1 MSPRS
6 SRGSSSREAA
16 PHLSAPRLSTA
27 HTAASPTARFRKPA
41 RPLAAR
47 YSDPAPRSLRAVEES
62 DFAPRIGERI
72 LFTGASGLL
81 GRESVLELLRVGY
94 DVRVLQRGDSGIA
107 ALLPDSIR
115 PRFEQ
120 VRGDITN
127 EKVVDEAMT
136 GVDGVVHAAAK
147 VSVSGEW
154 ADYERINI
162 GGTRVMLQAA
172 VNHSVRTFLYISSP
186 SVAHAGSSIVGDGAG
201 EASPEHARGNYA
213 RSKAAAELL
222 VLEANGTPLSGGG
235 VMHTGAL
242 RPHLMWG
249 PGDTQLVERILER
262 SAAGR
267 LPLLSGGTGLID
279 TLYIDNAADALVR
292 GYQHLDAFA
301 GRALVVTNGQPRTIA
316 ELLGGFCEAVGVP
329 APRVS
334 VPAKVAALAGRVIE
348 RVWERLPKNVTT
360 GDEPP
365 MTEFLAEQLSTA
377 HWFDQRSTRE
387 LLQWEPSVSIEE
399 GYERLG
405 TFYEDRYSGNKH
417 SRG

>member
-1 MSPRS
+1 MSPHS
-6 SRGSSSREAA
+6 SRESSSRE
-16 PHLSAPRLSTA
+16 SVPRLSTSHA
-27 HTAASPTARFRKPA
+27 VTSPTARFRKPA
-41 RPLAAR
+41 QPLAAR
-47 YSDPAPRSLRAVEES
+47 YTDPAPRSLRPIEEP

-81 GRESVLELLRVGY
+81 GRESVLALLRAGY
-94 DVRVLQRGDSGIA
+94 DVRVFQRGDSGIA
-107 ALLPDSIR
+107 ALLPDSVR

-127 EKVVDEAMT
+127 AQAVDLAMT
-136 GVDGVVHAAAK
+136 GVNGVVHAAAK

-162 GGTRVMLQAA
+162 EGTRTLLQAA
-172 VNHSVRTFLYISSP
+172 LNHSVSSFLYISSP
-186 SVAHAGSSIVGDGAG
+186 SVAHAGAAIVGDGAG
-201 EASPEHARGNYA
+201 VASPEHARGNYA

-222 VLEANGTPLSGGG
+222 ALEANGTALPGGG
-235 VMHTGAL
+235 VLRVGAL

-292 GYQHLDAFA
+292 GYQRLDAFA
-301 GRALVVTNGQPRTIA
+301 GQALVVTNGQPRTIA

-329 APRVS
+329 APRFS
-334 VPAKVAALAGRVIE
+334 VPAKVAALAGKVIE
-348 RVWERLPKNVTT
+348 RVWERLPKNVTA

-377 HWFDQRSTRE
+377 HWFDQRRTRE

-405 TFYEDRYSGNKH
+405 LFYGDRYSGDKH
-417 SRG
+417 SR

>member
-1 MSPRS
+1 MSPH
-6 SRGSSSREAA
+6 SSRESSSHESV
-16 PHLSAPRLSTA
+16 PRLSASRLSTA
-27 HTAASPTARFRKPA
+27 HAVTSPTARFRKPA
-41 RPLAAR
+41 QPLAAR
-47 YSDPAPRSLRAVEES
+47 YTDPAPRSLRPIEEP

-81 GRESVLELLRVGY
+81 GRESVLALLRAGY
-94 DVRVLQRGDSGIA
+94 DVRVFQRGDSGIA

-115 PRFEQ
+115 LRFEQ

-127 EKVVDEAMT
+127 AQAVDLAMT
-136 GVDGVVHAAAK
+136 GVNGVVHAAAK

-162 GGTRVMLQAA
+162 EGTRTLLQAA
-172 VNHSVRTFLYISSP
+172 LNHSVSSFLYISSP
-186 SVAHAGSSIVGDGAG
+186 SVAHAGAAIVGDGAG
-201 EASPEHARGNYA
+201 VASPEHARGNYA

-222 VLEANGTPLSGGG
+222 ALEANGTPLPGGG
-235 VMHTGAL
+235 VLRVGAL

-279 TLYIDNAADALVR
+279 TLYIDNAADAVVR
-292 GYQHLDAFA
+292 GYQRLDAFA

-329 APRVS
+329 APRFS
-334 VPAKVAALAGRVIE
+334 VPAKVAALAGKVIE
-348 RVWERLPKNVTT
+348 RVWERLPKNVTA

-377 HWFDQRSTRE
+377 HWFDQRRTRE
-387 LLQWEPSVSIEE
+387 LLQWEPAVSIEE

-405 TFYEDRYSGNKH
+405 LFYGDKYS
-417 SRG
+417 R

>member
-1 MSPRS
+1 MSPH
-6 SRGSSSREAA
+6 SSRESFSHE
-16 PHLSAPRLSTA
+16 PTHRLSASRLSTSHA
-27 HTAASPTARFRKPA
+27 VTSPTARFRKPA
-41 RPLAAR
+41 QPLAAR
-47 YSDPAPRSLRAVEES
+47 YTDPAPRSLRPVEEP

-81 GRESVLELLRVGY
+81 GRESVLALLRAGY
-94 DVRVLQRGDSGIA
+94 DVRVFQRGDSGIA
-107 ALLPDSIR
+107 ALLPDSVR

-127 EKVVDEAMT
+127 AQAVDLAMT
-136 GVDGVVHAAAK
+136 GVNGVVHAAAK

-162 GGTRVMLQAA
+162 EGTRTLLQAA
-172 VNHSVRTFLYISSP
+172 LNHSVGSFLYISSP
-186 SVAHAGSSIVGDGAG
+186 SVAHAGAAIVGDGAG
-201 EASPEHARGNYA
+201 VASPELARGNYA

-222 VLEANGTPLSGGG
+222 ALEANGTALPGGG
-235 VMHTGAL
+235 VLRVGAL

-279 TLYIDNAADALVR
+279 TLYIDNAADAVVR
-292 GYQHLDAFA
+292 GYQRLDAFA
-301 GRALVVTNGQPRTIA
+301 GKALVVTNGQPRTIA

-329 APRVS
+329 APRFS
-334 VPAKVAALAGRVIE
+334 VPAKVAALAGKVIE
-348 RVWERLPKNVTT
+348 RVWERLPKNVTA

-377 HWFDQRSTRE
+377 HWFDQRRTRD
-387 LLQWEPSVSIEE
+387 LLQWEPAVSIEE

-405 TFYEDRYSGNKH
+405 LFYGDRYS
-417 SRG
+417 R

>member
-1 MSPRS
+1 MSPH
-6 SRGSSSREAA
+6 SSRE
-16 PHLSAPRLSTA
+16 SAPRLSASRESVPRLSTSHA
-27 HTAASPTARFRKPA
+27 VTSPTARFRKPA
-41 RPLAAR
+41 QPLAAR
-47 YSDPAPRSLRAVEES
+47 YTDPAPRSLRPVEEP

-81 GRESVLELLRVGY
+81 GRESVLALLRAGY
-94 DVRVLQRGDSGIA
+94 DVRVFQRGDSGIA
-107 ALLPDSIR
+107 ALLPDSVR

-127 EKVVDEAMT
+127 AQAVDLAMT
-136 GVDGVVHAAAK
+136 GVNGVVHAAAK

-162 GGTRVMLQAA
+162 EGTRTLLQAA
-172 VNHSVRTFLYISSP
+172 LNHSVGSFLYISSP
-186 SVAHAGSSIVGDGAG
+186 SVAHAGAAIVGDGAG
-201 EASPEHARGNYA
+201 VASPEHARGNYA

-222 VLEANGTPLSGGG
+222 ALEANGTTLPGGG
-235 VMHTGAL
+235 VLRVGAL

-267 LPLLSGGTGLID
+267 LPLLSGGMGLID

-292 GYQHLDAFA
+292 GYQRLDAFA

-329 APRVS
+329 APRFS
-334 VPAKVAALAGRVIE
+334 VPAKVAALAGKVIE
-348 RVWERLPKNVTT
+348 RVWERLPKNVTA

-377 HWFDQRSTRE
+377 HWFDQRRTRE
-387 LLQWEPSVSIEE
+387 LLQWEPAVSIEE

-405 TFYEDRYSGNKH
+405 LFYGDRYSGNKH
-417 SRG
+417 SR

>member
-1 MSPRS
+1 MSPH
-6 SRGSSSREAA
+6 SSRESSSHEPASN
-16 PHLSAPRLSTA
+16 LSAPRLSTA
-27 HTAASPTARFRKPA
+27 HAVTSPTARFRKPA
-41 RPLAAR
+41 QPLAAR

-81 GRESVLELLRVGY
+81 GRESVLALLRAGY
-94 DVRVLQRGDSGIA
+94 DVRVFQRGDSGIA

-120 VRGDITN
+120 VRGDIRN

-186 SVAHAGSSIVGDGAG
+186 SVAHAGAAIVGDGAG

-222 VLEANGTPLSGGG
+222 VLEANGREHGGG

-292 GYQHLDAFA
+292 GYQRLDAFA

-329 APRVS
+329 APRFS

-348 RVWERLPKNVTT
+348 RVWERLPKNVTA

-377 HWFDQRSTRE
+377 HWFDQRRTRE

-405 TFYEDRYSGNKH
+405 LFYGDRYS
-417 SRG
+417 R

>member
-1 MSPRS
+1 MSPH
-6 SRGSSSREAA
+6 SSRESSSHEPA
-16 PHLSAPRLSTA
+16 PRLSASRPSGSRLSTA
-27 HTAASPTARFRKPA
+27 HAVTSPTARFRKPA
-41 RPLAAR
+41 QPLAAR
-47 YSDPAPRSLRAVEES
+47 YTDPAPRSLRPVEEP

-81 GRESVLELLRVGY
+81 GRESVLALLRAGY
-94 DVRVLQRGDSGIA
+94 DVRVFQRGDSGIA

-127 EKVVDEAMT
+127 AQAVDLAMT
-136 GVDGVVHAAAK
+136 GVNGVVHAAAK

-162 GGTRVMLQAA
+162 EGTRTLLQAA
-172 VNHSVRTFLYISSP
+172 LNHSVGSFLYISSP
-186 SVAHAGSSIVGDGAG
+186 SVAHAGAAIVGDGAG
-201 EASPEHARGNYA
+201 VASPEHARGNYA

-222 VLEANGTPLSGGG
+222 ALEANGTALPGSG
-235 VMHTGAL
+235 VLRVGAL

-279 TLYIDNAADALVR
+279 TLYIDNAADAVVR
-292 GYQHLDAFA
+292 GYQRLDAFA

-329 APRVS
+329 APRFS
-334 VPAKVAALAGRVIE
+334 VPAKVAALAGKVIE
-348 RVWERLPKNVTT
+348 RVWERLPKNVTA

-377 HWFDQRSTRE
+377 HWFDQRRTRE

-405 TFYEDRYSGNKH
+405 LFYGDRYK
-417 SRG
+417 R

>member
-1 MSPRS
+1 MSPH
-6 SRGSSSREAA
+6 SSRESSSHE
-16 PHLSAPRLSTA
+16 PAPRLSTA
-27 HTAASPTARFRKPA
+27 HAVSSPTARFRKPA
-41 RPLAAR
+41 QPLAAR
-47 YSDPAPRSLRAVEES
+47 YTDPAPRSLRAVEES

-81 GRESVLELLRVGY
+81 GRESVLALLRAGY
-94 DVRVLQRGDSGIA
+94 DVRVFQRGDSGIA
-107 ALLPDSIR
+107 ALLPDSVR

-127 EKVVDEAMT
+127 AQAVDLAMT
-136 GVDGVVHAAAK
+136 GVNGVVHAAAK

-162 GGTRVMLQAA
+162 EGTRTLLQAA
-172 VNHSVRTFLYISSP
+172 LNHSVGSFLYISSP
-186 SVAHAGSSIVGDGAG
+186 SVAHAGAAIVGDGAG
-201 EASPEHARGNYA
+201 VASPEHARGNYA

-222 VLEANGTPLSGGG
+222 ALEANGREHGGG

-292 GYQHLDAFA
+292 GYQRLDAFA

-329 APRVS
+329 APRFS

-348 RVWERLPKNVTT
+348 RVWERLPKNVTA

-377 HWFDQRSTRE
+377 HWFDQRRTRE

-405 TFYEDRYSGNKH
+405 LFYGDRYS
-417 SRG
+417 R

>member
-1 MSPRS
+1 MSPH
-6 SRGSSSREAA
+6 SSRESSSHEPASN
-16 PHLSAPRLSTA
+16 LSAPRLSTA
-27 HTAASPTARFRKPA
+27 HAVTSPTARFRKPA
-41 RPLAAR
+41 QPLAAR

-81 GRESVLELLRVGY
+81 GRESVLALLRAGY
-94 DVRVLQRGDSGIA
+94 DVRVFQRGDSGIA

-120 VRGDITN
+120 VRGDIRN

-162 GGTRVMLQAA
+162 EGTRTLLQAA
-172 VNHSVRTFLYISSP
+172 LNHSVGSFLYISSP
-186 SVAHAGSSIVGDGAG
+186 SVAHAGAAIVGDGAG
-201 EASPEHARGNYA
+201 VASPEHARGNYA

-222 VLEANGTPLSGGG
+222 ALEANGREHGGG

-292 GYQHLDAFA
+292 GYQRLDAFA

-329 APRVS
+329 APRFS

-348 RVWERLPKNVTT
+348 RVWERLPKNVTA

-377 HWFDQRSTRE
+377 HWFDQRRTRE

-405 TFYEDRYSGNKH
+405 LFYGDRYS
-417 SRG
+417 R

>member
-1 MSPRS
+1 MSPH
-6 SRGSSSREAA
+6 SSRESSSHEPASR
-16 PHLSAPRLSTA
+16 LSAPRLSTA
-27 HTAASPTARFRKPA
+27 HAVSSPTARFRKPA
-41 RPLAAR
+41 QPLAAC
-47 YSDPAPRSLRAVEES
+47 YTDPAPRSLRPIEEP

-81 GRESVLELLRVGY
+81 GRESVLALLRAGY
-94 DVRVLQRGDSGIA
+94 DVRVFQRGDSGIA

-127 EKVVDEAMT
+127 AQAVDLAMT
-136 GVDGVVHAAAK
+136 GVNGVVHAAAK

-162 GGTRVMLQAA
+162 EGTRTLLQAA
-172 VNHSVRTFLYISSP
+172 LNHSVGSFLYISSP
-186 SVAHAGSSIVGDGAG
+186 SVAHAGAAIVGDGAG
-201 EASPEHARGNYA
+201 VASPEHARGNYA

-222 VLEANGTPLSGGG
+222 ALEANGTSLPGGG
-235 VMHTGAL
+235 VLRVGAL

-279 TLYIDNAADALVR
+279 TLYIDNAADAVVR
-292 GYQHLDAFA
+292 GYQRLDAFA

-329 APRVS
+329 APRFS
-334 VPAKVAALAGRVIE
+334 VPAKVAALAGKVIE
-348 RVWERLPKNVTT
+348 RVWERLPKNVTA

-377 HWFDQRSTRE
+377 HWFDQRRTRE

-405 TFYEDRYSGNKH
+405 LFYGDRYS
-417 SRG
+417 R

>member
-1 MSPRS
+1 MSPH
-6 SRGSSSREAA
+6 SSRESSS
-16 PHLSAPRLSTA
+16 HESVPRLSEHRLSTSHA
-27 HTAASPTARFRKPA
+27 VTSPTARFRKPA
-41 RPLAAR
+41 QPLAAR
-47 YSDPAPRSLRAVEES
+47 YTDPAPRSLRPIEEP

-81 GRESVLELLRVGY
+81 GRESVLALLRAGY
-94 DVRVLQRGDSGIA
+94 DVRVFQRGDSGIA
-107 ALLPDSIR
+107 ALLPDSVR

-127 EKVVDEAMT
+127 AQAVDLAMT
-136 GVDGVVHAAAK
+136 GVNGVVHAAAK

-162 GGTRVMLQAA
+162 EGTRTLLQTAL
-172 VNHSVRTFLYISSP
+172 NHSVGSFLYISSP
-186 SVAHAGSSIVGDGAG
+186 SVAHAGAAIVGDGAG
-201 EASPEHARGNYA
+201 VASPEHARGNYA

-222 VLEANGTPLSGGG
+222 ALEANGTTLPGGG
-235 VMHTGAL
+235 VLRVGAL
-242 RPHLMWG
+242 RPHIMWG

-292 GYQHLDAFA
+292 GYQRLDAFA
-301 GRALVVTNGQPRTIA
+301 GQALVVTNGQPRTIA

-329 APRVS
+329 APRFS
-334 VPAKVAALAGRVIE
+334 VPAKVAALAGKVIE
-348 RVWERLPKNVTT
+348 RVWERLPKNVTA

-377 HWFDQRSTRE
+377 HWFDQRRTRE
-387 LLQWEPSVSIEE
+387 LLRWEPSVSIEE

-405 TFYEDRYSGNKH
+405 LFYGDRYSGNKN
-417 SRG
+417 SR

>member
-1 MSPRS
+1 MSPH
-6 SRGSSSREAA
+6 SSRESSS
-16 PHLSAPRLSTA
+16 HESVPRLSTSHA
-27 HTAASPTARFRKPA
+27 VTSPTARFRKPA
-41 RPLAAR
+41 QPLAAR
-47 YSDPAPRSLRAVEES
+47 YTDPAPRSLRPVEEP

-81 GRESVLELLRVGY
+81 GRESVLALLRAGY
-94 DVRVLQRGDSGIA
+94 DVRVFQRGDSGIA
-107 ALLPDSIR
+107 ALLPDSVR

-127 EKVVDEAMT
+127 AQAVDLAMT
-136 GVDGVVHAAAK
+136 GVNGVVHAAAK

-162 GGTRVMLQAA
+162 EGTRTLLQAA
-172 VNHSVRTFLYISSP
+172 LNHSVSSFLYISSP
-186 SVAHAGSSIVGDGAG
+186 SVAHAGAAIVGDGAG
-201 EASPEHARGNYA
+201 VASPEHARGNYA

-222 VLEANGTPLSGGG
+222 ALEANGTTLPGGG
-235 VMHTGAL
+235 VLRVGAL

-279 TLYIDNAADALVR
+279 TLYIDNAADAVVR
-292 GYQHLDAFA
+292 GYQRLDAFA
-301 GRALVVTNGQPRTIA
+301 GQALVVTNGQPRTIA

-329 APRVS
+329 APRFS
-334 VPAKVAALAGRVIE
+334 VPAKVAALAGKVIE
-348 RVWERLPKNVTT
+348 RVWERLPKNVTA

-377 HWFDQRSTRE
+377 HWFDQRRTRE

-405 TFYEDRYSGNKH
+405 LFYGDRYSGNKR
-417 SRG
+417 SR

>member
-1 MSPRS
+1 MSPH
-6 SRGSSSREAA
+6 SSRESSSHE
-16 PHLSAPRLSTA
+16 PAPRLSTA
-27 HTAASPTARFRKPA
+27 HAVSSPTARFRKPA
-41 RPLAAR
+41 QPLAAR
-47 YSDPAPRSLRAVEES
+47 YTDPAPRSLRAVEES

-81 GRESVLELLRVGY
+81 GRESVLALLRAGY
-94 DVRVLQRGDSGIA
+94 DVRVFQRGDSGIA
-107 ALLPDSIR
+107 ALLPDSVR

-127 EKVVDEAMT
+127 AQAVDLAMT
-136 GVDGVVHAAAK
+136 GVNGVVHAAAK

-162 GGTRVMLQAA
+162 EGTRTLLQAA
-172 VNHSVRTFLYISSP
+172 LNHSVGSFLYISSP
-186 SVAHAGSSIVGDGAG
+186 SVAHAGAAIVGDGAG
-201 EASPEHARGNYA
+201 VASPEHARGNYA

-222 VLEANGTPLSGGG
+222 ALEANGREHGGG

-292 GYQHLDAFA
+292 GYQRLDAFA

-316 ELLGGFCEAVGVP
+316 ELLGGFCDAVGVP
-329 APRVS
+329 APRFS

-348 RVWERLPKNVTT
+348 RVWERLPKNVTA

-377 HWFDQRSTRE
+377 HWFDQRRTRE
-387 LLQWEPSVSIEE
+387 LLQWEPSV
-399 GYERLG
+399 
-405 TFYEDRYSGNKH
+405 
-417 SRG
+417 

>member
-1 MSPRS
+1 MSPHS
-6 SRGSSSREAA
+6 SRESSSRE
-16 PHLSAPRLSTA
+16 SVPRLSTSHA
-27 HTAASPTARFRKPA
+27 VTSPTARFRKPA
-41 RPLAAR
+41 QPLAAR
-47 YSDPAPRSLRAVEES
+47 YTDPAPRSLRPVEEP

-81 GRESVLELLRVGY
+81 GRESVLALLRAGY
-94 DVRVLQRGDSGIA
+94 DVRVFQRGDSGIA
-107 ALLPDSIR
+107 ALLPDSVR

-127 EKVVDEAMT
+127 AQAVDLAMT
-136 GVDGVVHAAAK
+136 GVNGVVHAAAK

-154 ADYERINI
+154 ADYEHINI
-162 GGTRVMLQAA
+162 EGTRTLLQAA
-172 VNHSVRTFLYISSP
+172 LNHSVGSFLYISSP
-186 SVAHAGSSIVGDGAG
+186 SVAHAGAAIVGDGAG
-201 EASPEHARGNYA
+201 VASPEHARGNYA

-222 VLEANGTPLSGGG
+222 ALEANGTTLPGGG
-235 VMHTGAL
+235 VLRVGAL

-292 GYQHLDAFA
+292 GYQRLDAFA
-301 GRALVVTNGQPRTIA
+301 GKALVVTNGQPRTIA

-329 APRVS
+329 APRFS
-334 VPAKVAALAGRVIE
+334 VPAKVAALAGKVIE
-348 RVWERLPKNVTT
+348 RVWERLPKNVTA

-377 HWFDQRSTRE
+377 HWFDQRRTRE

-405 TFYEDRYSGNKH
+405 LFYGDRYSGNKH
-417 SRG
+417 SR

>member
-1 MSPRS
+1 MSPH
-6 SRGSSSREAA
+6 SSRESSSHEPA
-16 PHLSAPRLSTA
+16 PRLSVSHLSGHRLSTA
-27 HTAASPTARFRKPA
+27 HAVTSPTARFRKPA
-41 RPLAAR
+41 QPLAAR
-47 YSDPAPRSLRAVEES
+47 YTNPAPRSLRPVEEP

-81 GRESVLELLRVGY
+81 GRESVLALLRAGY
-94 DVRVLQRGDSGIA
+94 DVRVFQRGDSGIA

-127 EKVVDEAMT
+127 TQAVDLAMT
-136 GVDGVVHAAAK
+136 GVNGVVHAAAK

-162 GGTRVMLQAA
+162 EGTRTLLQAA
-172 VNHSVRTFLYISSP
+172 LNHSVGSFLYISSP
-186 SVAHAGSSIVGDGAG
+186 SVAHAGAAIVGDGAG
-201 EASPEHARGNYA
+201 VASPEHARGNYA

-222 VLEANGTPLSGGG
+222 ALEANGTALPGGG
-235 VMHTGAL
+235 VLRVGAL

-279 TLYIDNAADALVR
+279 TLYIDNAADAVVR
-292 GYQHLDAFA
+292 GYQRLDAFA

-329 APRVS
+329 APRFS
-334 VPAKVAALAGRVIE
+334 VPAKVAALAGKVIE
-348 RVWERLPKNVTT
+348 RVWERLPKNVTA

-377 HWFDQRSTRE
+377 HWFDQRHTRE
-387 LLQWEPSVSIEE
+387 LLQWEPAVSIEE

-405 TFYEDRYSGNKH
+405 LFYGDRYS
-417 SRG
+417 R

>member
-1 MSPRS
+1 MSPH
-6 SRGSSSREAA
+6 SSRESSAHESASRLPAA
-16 PHLSAPRLSTA
+16 RLSTSHA
-27 HTAASPTARFRKPA
+27 VSSPTARFRKPA
-41 RPLAAR
+41 QPLAAR
-47 YSDPAPRSLRAVEES
+47 YTDPAPRSLRAVEEP

-81 GRESVLELLRVGY
+81 GRESVLALLRAGY
-94 DVRVLQRGDSGIA
+94 DVRVFQRGDSGIA

-120 VRGDITN
+120 MRGDITN
-127 EKVVDEAMT
+127 AQAVDLAMT
-136 GVDGVVHAAAK
+136 GVNGVVHAAAK

-162 GGTRVMLQAA
+162 EGTRTLLQAA
-172 VNHSVRTFLYISSP
+172 LNHSVGSFLYISSP
-186 SVAHAGSSIVGDGAG
+186 SVAHAGAAIVGDGAG
-201 EASPEHARGNYA
+201 VASPEHARGNYA

-222 VLEANGTPLSGGG
+222 ALEANGTALPGGG
-235 VMHTGAL
+235 VLRVGAL

-262 SAAGR
+262 SATGR

-279 TLYIDNAADALVR
+279 TLYIDNAADAVVR
-292 GYQHLDAFA
+292 GYQRLDAFA

-329 APRVS
+329 APRFS

-348 RVWERLPKNVTT
+348 RVWERLPKNVTA

-377 HWFDQRSTRE
+377 HWFDQRRTRE

-405 TFYEDRYSGNKH
+405 LFYGDKYS
-417 SRG
+417 R

>member
-1 MSPRS
+1 MSPH
-6 SRGSSSREAA
+6 SSRESSSHE
-16 PHLSAPRLSTA
+16 PSPRLSTA
-27 HTAASPTARFRKPA
+27 HAVTSPTARFRKPA
-41 RPLAAR
+41 QPLAAR
-47 YSDPAPRSLRAVEES
+47 YTDPAPRSLRPVEEP
-62 DFAPRIGERI
+62 DFAPRIGEHI

-81 GRESVLELLRVGY
+81 GRESVLALLRAGY
-94 DVRVLQRGDSGIA
+94 DVRVFQRGDSGIA

-127 EKVVDEAMT
+127 AQAVDLAMT
-136 GVDGVVHAAAK
+136 GVNGVVHAAAK

-162 GGTRVMLQAA
+162 EGTRTMLQAA
-172 VNHSVRTFLYISSP
+172 LNHSVGSFLYISSP
-186 SVAHAGSSIVGDGAG
+186 SVAHAGAAIVGDGAG
-201 EASPEHARGNYA
+201 VASPEHARGNYA

-222 VLEANGTPLSGGG
+222 ALEANGTPLPGSG
-235 VMHTGAL
+235 VLRVGAL

-249 PGDTQLVERILER
+249 PGDTQLVERVLER

-279 TLYIDNAADALVR
+279 TLYIDNAADAVVR
-292 GYQHLDAFA
+292 GYQRLDAFA
-301 GRALVVTNGQPRTIA
+301 GKALVVTNGQPRTIA

-329 APRVS
+329 APRFS
-334 VPAKVAALAGRVIE
+334 VPAKVAALAGKVIE
-348 RVWERLPKNVTT
+348 RVWERLPKNVTA

-377 HWFDQRSTRE
+377 HWFDQRRTRE
-387 LLQWEPSVSIEE
+387 LLQWEPAVSIEE

-405 TFYEDRYSGNKH
+405 LFYGDRYS
-417 SRG
+417 R

>member
-1 MSPRS
+1 MSPSPQHSAQHPAR
-6 SRGSSSREAA
+6 A
-16 PHLSAPRLSTA
+16 P
-27 HTAASPTARFRKPA
+27 

-47 YSDPAPRSLRAVEES
+47 YTDPAPRSLRRLEES
-62 DFAPRIGERI
+62 DFTPRTGERV

-81 GRESVLELLRVGY
+81 GRESVLELLRLGY
-94 DVRVLQRGDSGIA
+94 SVRVLQRGDSGIA

-127 EKVVDEAMT
+127 EQAVDLAMI

-154 ADYERINI
+154 EDYERINI
-162 GGTRVMLQAA
+162 GGTRIMLQAA
-172 VNHSVRTFLYISSP
+172 IDHSVRTFLYISSP
-186 SVAHAGSSIVGDGAG
+186 SVAHSGAAIVGDGAG
-201 EASPEHARGNYA
+201 GASPEHARGNYA

-222 VLEANGTPLSGGG
+222 ALEANGTPLPGGG
-235 VMHTGAL
+235 VMRTGAL

-249 PGDTQLVERILER
+249 PGDTQLVERILDR

-279 TLYIDNAADALVR
+279 TLYIDNAADAVVR
-292 GYQHLDAFA
+292 GYQRIEAFA
-301 GRALVVTNGQPRTIA
+301 GQALVVTNGQPRTIA
-316 ELLGGFCEAVGVP
+316 ELLAGFCEAVGVP
-329 APRVS
+329 APRHS
-334 VPAKVAALAGRVIE
+334 IPAKVAALAGRVIE
-348 RVWERLPKNVTT
+348 RVWERLPKNITA

-377 HWFDQRSTRE
+377 HWFDQRRTRE
-387 LLQWEPSVSIEE
+387 LLGWEPAVSIEE
-399 GYERLG
+399 GYQRLG
-405 TFYEDRYSGNKH
+405 EFYGDRYATN
-417 SRG
+417 RR

>member
-16 PHLSAPRLSTA
+16 SHLSAPRLSTS
-27 HTAASPTARFRKPA
+27 HTATSPTARFRKPA

-62 DFAPRIGERI
+62 EFAPRIGERI

-222 VLEANGTPLSGGG
+222 VLEANGTPLPGGG

-262 SAAGR
+262 SA
-267 LPLLSGGTGLID
+267 
-279 TLYIDNAADALVR
+279 YIDNAADALVR
-292 GYQHLDAFA
+292 GYQRLDAFA

-348 RVWERLPKNVTT
+348 RVWERLPKNVTA

-377 HWFDQRSTRE
+377 HWFDQRRTRE

-405 TFYEDRYSGNKH
+405 LFYGDRYSGNKH
-417 SRG
+417 SHG

>member
-1 MSPRS
+1 M
-6 SRGSSSREAA
+6 
-16 PHLSAPRLSTA
+16 
-27 HTAASPTARFRKPA
+27 
-41 RPLAAR
+41 
-47 YSDPAPRSLRAVEES
+47 LRA
-62 DFAPRIGERI
+62 
-72 LFTGASGLL
+72 
-81 GRESVLELLRVGY
+81 GY
-94 DVRVLQRGDSGIA
+94 DVRVFQRGDSGIA
-107 ALLPDSIR
+107 ALLPGSIR

-127 EKVVDEAMT
+127 AQAVALAMT
-136 GVDGVVHAAAK
+136 GVNGVVHAAAK

-162 GGTRVMLQAA
+162 EGTRTLLQATL
-172 VNHSVRTFLYISSP
+172 NHSVGSFLYISSP
-186 SVAHAGSSIVGDGAG
+186 SVAHAGAAIVGDGAG
-201 EASPEHARGNYA
+201 VASPEHARGNYA

-222 VLEANGTPLSGGG
+222 ALEANGTALPGGG
-235 VMHTGAL
+235 VLRVGAL

-279 TLYIDNAADALVR
+279 TLYIDNAADAVVR
-292 GYQHLDAFA
+292 GYQRLDAFA

-329 APRVS
+329 APRFS
-334 VPAKVAALAGRVIE
+334 VPAKVAALAGKVIE
-348 RVWERLPKNVTT
+348 RVWERLPKNVTA

-377 HWFDQRSTRE
+377 HWFDQRRTRE
-387 LLQWEPSVSIEE
+387 LLQWEPAVSIEE

-405 TFYEDRYSGNKH
+405 LFYGDRYS
-417 SRG
+417 RG

>member
-1 MSPRS
+1 MSPHS

-62 DFAPRIGERI
+62 EFAPRIGERI

-222 VLEANGTPLSGGG
+222 GLEA
-235 VMHTGAL
+235 H
-242 RPHLMWG
+242 
-249 PGDTQLVERILER
+249 
-262 SAAGR
+262 
-267 LPLLSGGTGLID
+267 
-279 TLYIDNAADALVR
+279 AD
-292 GYQHLDAFA
+292 Q
-301 GRALVVTNGQPRTIA
+301 
-316 ELLGGFCEAVGVP
+316 
-329 APRVS
+329 
-334 VPAKVAALAGRVIE
+334 RVIE
-348 RVWERLPKNVTT
+348 ADNYFEGEHVTRQGLLRNRKHWGKLYNPLRPSWGEPYLDQVKRMASAIQDAACTAYDKGGEGAQAIIVSHQLPIWVTRL
-360 GDEPP
+360 GLEG
-365 MTEFLAEQLSTA
+365 
-377 HWFDQRSTRE
+377 R
-387 LLQWEPSVSIEE
+387 LLQHDPRTRQCNLASITSLDFKSTDFDHEMPQVSGYSEPASPLYGGVIQLPGS
-399 GYERLG
+399 
-405 TFYEDRYSGNKH
+405 
-417 SRG
+417 

>member
-1 MSPRS
+1 MSPH
-6 SRGSSSREAA
+6 SSRESSSHE
-16 PHLSAPRLSTA
+16 PSPRLSTA
-27 HTAASPTARFRKPA
+27 HAVTSPTARFRKPA
-41 RPLAAR
+41 QPLAAR
-47 YSDPAPRSLRAVEES
+47 YTDPAPRSLRPVEEP

-81 GRESVLELLRVGY
+81 GRESVLALLRAGY
-94 DVRVLQRGDSGIA
+94 DVRVFQRGDSGIA

-127 EKVVDEAMT
+127 AQAVDLAMT
-136 GVDGVVHAAAK
+136 GVNGVVHAAAK

-162 GGTRVMLQAA
+162 EGTRTLLHAA
-172 VNHSVRTFLYISSP
+172 LNHSVGSFLYISSP
-186 SVAHAGSSIVGDGAG
+186 SVAHAGAAIVGDGAG
-201 EASPEHARGNYA
+201 VASPEHARGNYA

-222 VLEANGTPLSGGG
+222 ALEANGTALPGGG
-235 VMHTGAL
+235 VLRVGAL

-279 TLYIDNAADALVR
+279 TLYIDNAADAVVR
-292 GYQHLDAFA
+292 GYQRLDAFA

-329 APRVS
+329 APRFS
-334 VPAKVAALAGRVIE
+334 VPAKVAALAGKVIE
-348 RVWERLPKNVTT
+348 RVWERLPKNVTA

-377 HWFDQRSTRE
+377 HWFDQRRTRE
-387 LLQWEPSVSIEE
+387 LLQWEPAVSIEE

-405 TFYEDRYSGNKH
+405 LFYGDRYS
-417 SRG
+417 R

>member
-16 PHLSAPRLSTA
+16 SHLSAPRLSTA
-27 HTAASPTARFRKPA
+27 HTAASPTARFRKSA

-47 YSDPAPRSLRAVEES
+47 YSDPAPRSLRPIEES

-222 VLEANGTPLSGGG
+222 VLEANGTPLPGGG

-292 GYQHLDAFA
+292 GYQRLDAFA

-348 RVWERLPKNVTT
+348 RVWERLPKNVTA

-377 HWFDQRSTRE
+377 HWFDQRRTRE

-405 TFYEDRYSGNKH
+405 LFYGDRYSGNKH

>member
-1 MSPRS
+1 MSPH
-6 SRGSSSREAA
+6 SSRESSSHEPASR
-16 PHLSAPRLSTA
+16 LSAPRLSTA
-27 HTAASPTARFRKPA
+27 HAVSSPTARFRKPA
-41 RPLAAR
+41 QPLAAR
-47 YSDPAPRSLRAVEES
+47 YTDPAPRSLRAVEEP

-81 GRESVLELLRVGY
+81 GRESVLALLRAGY
-94 DVRVLQRGDSGIA
+94 DVRVFQRGDSGIA

-127 EKVVDEAMT
+127 AQAVDLAMT
-136 GVDGVVHAAAK
+136 GVNGVVHAAAK

-162 GGTRVMLQAA
+162 EGTRTLLQVAL
-172 VNHSVRTFLYISSP
+172 NHSVGSFLYISSP
-186 SVAHAGSSIVGDGAG
+186 SVAHAGAAIVGDGAG
-201 EASPEHARGNYA
+201 VASPEHARGNYA

-222 VLEANGTPLSGGG
+222 ALEANDTPLPGGG
-235 VMHTGAL
+235 VLRVGAL

-279 TLYIDNAADALVR
+279 TLYIDNAADAVVR
-292 GYQHLDAFA
+292 GYQRLDAFA

-329 APRVS
+329 APRFS
-334 VPAKVAALAGRVIE
+334 VPAKVAALAGKVIE
-348 RVWERLPKNVTT
+348 RVWERLPKNVTA

-377 HWFDQRSTRE
+377 HWFDQRRTRE
-387 LLQWEPSVSIEE
+387 LLQWEPAVSIEE

-405 TFYEDRYSGNKH
+405 LFYGDRYSRN
-417 SRG
+417 

>member
-1 MSPRS
+1 MSPH
-6 SRGSSSREAA
+6 SSRESSS
-16 PHLSAPRLSTA
+16 HESVPRLSTSHA
-27 HTAASPTARFRKPA
+27 VTSPTARFRKPA
-41 RPLAAR
+41 QPLAAR
-47 YSDPAPRSLRAVEES
+47 YTDPAPRSLRPVEEP

-81 GRESVLELLRVGY
+81 GRESVLALLRAGY
-94 DVRVLQRGDSGIA
+94 DVRVFQRGDSGIA
-107 ALLPDSIR
+107 ALLPDSVR

-127 EKVVDEAMT
+127 AQAVDLAMT
-136 GVDGVVHAAAK
+136 GVNGVVHAAAK

-162 GGTRVMLQAA
+162 EGTRTLLQAA
-172 VNHSVRTFLYISSP
+172 LNHSVSSFLYISSP
-186 SVAHAGSSIVGDGAG
+186 SVAHAGAAIVGDGAG
-201 EASPEHARGNYA
+201 VASPEHARGNYA

-222 VLEANGTPLSGGG
+222 ALEANGTTLPGGG
-235 VMHTGAL
+235 VLRVGAL

-292 GYQHLDAFA
+292 GYQRLDAFA
-301 GRALVVTNGQPRTIA
+301 GQALVVTNGQPRTIA

-329 APRVS
+329 APRFS
-334 VPAKVAALAGRVIE
+334 VPAKVAALAGKVIE
-348 RVWERLPKNVTT
+348 RVWERLPKNVTA

-377 HWFDQRSTRE
+377 HWFDQRRTRE

-405 TFYEDRYSGNKH
+405 LFYGDKYS
-417 SRG
+417 R

>member
-1 MSPRS
+1 MSPH
-6 SRGSSSREAA
+6 SSRESSSHEPASN
-16 PHLSAPRLSTA
+16 LSAPRLSTA
-27 HTAASPTARFRKPA
+27 HAVTSPTARFRKPA
-41 RPLAAR
+41 QPLAAR

-81 GRESVLELLRVGY
+81 GRESVLALLRAGY
-94 DVRVLQRGDSGIA
+94 DVRVFQRGDSGIA

-120 VRGDITN
+120 VRGDIRN

-162 GGTRVMLQAA
+162 EGTRTLLQAA
-172 VNHSVRTFLYISSP
+172 LNHSVGSFLYISSP
-186 SVAHAGSSIVGDGAG
+186 SVAHAGAAIVGDGAG
-201 EASPEHARGNYA
+201 VASPEHARGNYA

-222 VLEANGTPLSGGG
+222 ALEANGREHGGG

-292 GYQHLDAFA
+292 GYQRLDAFA

-316 ELLGGFCEAVGVP
+316 
-329 APRVS
+329 
-334 VPAKVAALAGRVIE
+334 
-348 RVWERLPKNVTT
+348 VWERLPKNVTA

-377 HWFDQRSTRE
+377 HWFDQRRTRE

-405 TFYEDRYSGNKH
+405 LFYGDRYS
-417 SRG
+417 R

>member
-1 MSPRS
+1 MSPH
-6 SRGSSSREAA
+6 SSRESSSHEPA
-16 PHLSAPRLSTA
+16 PRLSASRLSGHRLSTA
-27 HTAASPTARFRKPA
+27 HAVISPTARFRKPA
-41 RPLAAR
+41 QPLAAR
-47 YSDPAPRSLRAVEES
+47 YTDPAPRSLRPIEEP

-81 GRESVLELLRVGY
+81 GRESVLALLRAGY
-94 DVRVLQRGDSGIA
+94 DVRVFQRGDSGIA

-115 PRFEQ
+115 LRFEQ

-127 EKVVDEAMT
+127 AQAVDLAMT
-136 GVDGVVHAAAK
+136 GVNGVVHAAAK

-162 GGTRVMLQAA
+162 EGTRTLLQAA
-172 VNHSVRTFLYISSP
+172 LNHSVSSFLYISSP
-186 SVAHAGSSIVGDGAG
+186 SVAHAGAAIVGDGAG
-201 EASPEHARGNYA
+201 VASPEHARGNYA

-222 VLEANGTPLSGGG
+222 ALEANGTALPGGG
-235 VMHTGAL
+235 VLRVGAL

-292 GYQHLDAFA
+292 GYQRLDAFA
-301 GRALVVTNGQPRTIA
+301 GRALVVTNGQPRTIS

-329 APRVS
+329 APRFS

-348 RVWERLPKNVTT
+348 RVWERLPKNVTA

-377 HWFDQRSTRE
+377 HWFDQRRTRE
-387 LLQWEPSVSIEE
+387 LLQWEPAVSIEE

-405 TFYEDRYSGNKH
+405 AFYGDRYS
-417 SRG
+417 R

>member
-1 MSPRS
+1 MSPH
-6 SRGSSSREAA
+6 SSRESFFHEPA
-16 PHLSAPRLSTA
+16 PRLSGSRLSTA
-27 HTAASPTARFRKPA
+27 HAVTSPTARFRKPA
-41 RPLAAR
+41 QPLAAR
-47 YSDPAPRSLRAVEES
+47 YTDPAPRSLRPVEEP

-81 GRESVLELLRVGY
+81 GRESVLALLRAGY
-94 DVRVLQRGDSGIA
+94 DVRVFQRGDSGIA

-127 EKVVDEAMT
+127 AQAVDLAMT
-136 GVDGVVHAAAK
+136 GVNGVVHAAAK

-162 GGTRVMLQAA
+162 EGTRTLLQAA
-172 VNHSVRTFLYISSP
+172 LNHSVGSFLYISSP
-186 SVAHAGSSIVGDGAG
+186 SVAHAGAAIVGDGAG
-201 EASPEHARGNYA
+201 VASPEHARGNYA

-222 VLEANGTPLSGGG
+222 ALEANGTALPGGG
-235 VMHTGAL
+235 VLRVGVL

-279 TLYIDNAADALVR
+279 TLYIDNAADAVVR
-292 GYQHLDAFA
+292 GYQRLDAFA

-329 APRVS
+329 APRFS
-334 VPAKVAALAGRVIE
+334 VPAKVAALAGKVIE
-348 RVWERLPKNVTT
+348 RVWERLPKNVTA

-377 HWFDQRSTRE
+377 HWFDQRRTRE
-387 LLQWEPSVSIEE
+387 LLQWEPAVSIEE

-405 TFYEDRYSGNKH
+405 LFYGDKYS
-417 SRG
+417 R

>member
-1 MSPRS
+1 MSPH
-6 SRGSSSREAA
+6 SSRESFSHEPA
-16 PHLSAPRLSTA
+16 PRLSASRLSTA
-27 HTAASPTARFRKPA
+27 HAVTSPTARFRKPA
-41 RPLAAR
+41 QPLAAR
-47 YSDPAPRSLRAVEES
+47 YTDPAPRSLRPVEEP

-81 GRESVLELLRVGY
+81 GRESVLALLRAGY
-94 DVRVLQRGDSGIA
+94 DVRVFQRGDSGIA

-127 EKVVDEAMT
+127 AQAVDLAMT
-136 GVDGVVHAAAK
+136 GVNGVVHAAAK

-162 GGTRVMLQAA
+162 EGTLTLLQAA
-172 VNHSVRTFLYISSP
+172 LNHSVGSFLYISSP
-186 SVAHAGSSIVGDGAG
+186 SVAHAGAAIVGDGAG
-201 EASPEHARGNYA
+201 VASPEHARGNYA

-222 VLEANGTPLSGGG
+222 VLEANGTPLPGGG
-235 VMHTGAL
+235 VLRVGAL

-279 TLYIDNAADALVR
+279 TLYIDNAADAVVR
-292 GYQHLDAFA
+292 GYQRLDAFA

-348 RVWERLPKNVTT
+348 RVWERLPKNVTA

-377 HWFDQRSTRE
+377 HWFDQRRTRE

-405 TFYEDRYSGNKH
+405 LFYGDRYSGNKH
-417 SRG
+417 SR